1 MVLDPSQ
8 AALAK
13 NILREEKYVENVMLD
28 YLKLLKIVEKNNV
41 EKVVI

>member
-13 NILREEKYVENVMLD
+13 KYNCEKKYVENVMLD